1 MLRFFAFL
9 LCFCIT
15 SYAISNDVV
24 CSEYNQQ
31 DDTTV
36 DQQNEDEHNEDIILL
51 SYNSGSK
58 IGKIIQTSVE
68 CSDDEEK
75 DKAEE
80 KAIQEE
86 IKEISCDKIMEKDFA
101 NMRIIQL
108 AGTIADDMGII
119 TKVSLNR

>member
-1 MLRFFAFL
+1 MLRFVAFL
-9 LCFCIT
+9 LYFCI
-15 SYAISNDVV
+15 ANMISNDVV

-36 DQQNEDEHNEDIILL
+36 DQQNEEEDEGIVLL
-51 SYNSGSK
+51 SCNAGSN
-58 IGKIIQTSVE
+58 IGKIIQTSAE
-68 CSDDEEK
+68 CSDEGGK
-75 DKAEE
+75 DKSEE